1 MKKIL
6 CTALVILAA
15 VLCAGSAS
23 SAPKVLNYANG
34 GAPDVLEPVMNNY
47 LKTSYIMYNI
57 YCGLSRTGKD
67 GIAEL
72 AYAESYEV
80 SDDSL
85 TYTFKLRPNS
95 KFSDGSPLTAHDW
108 EVSFKHKIAPE
119 TASPGGDLYMFVKGA
134 EAYNQGTGSADDVGI
149 KALDDNTL
157 RITFENPT
165 PFFLDLVARYIPY
178 KMDVLKSDPNWFKNP
193 ETYISNGAFRV
204 KSVDPQVGF
213 VLEKNPYY
221 YDAENVH
228 IDEINYNFID
238 DMSVALEAYR
248 SGALHMNDDLNAEAI
263 KLYKDTPEL
272 QSFPRINTSYIS
284 IHTGNLPD
292 ARVRK
297 ALSLAM
303 NRPVIIND
311 ILGQTYTP
319 AEGLVPYGIHW
330 GDKEFREVAGSLI
343 KTDIDE
349 AKKLLAEAGYPN
361 GEGLKTVRIITINN
375 QEDIDTAQAWQSM
388 WKQIGVNSEITVYER
403 SVYWDVLYTNDWEV
417 ARDGWTGDYDNPK
430 TNMYLWMAYK
440 QGPDTDVRWY
450 DTPNAKKYDE
460 LMRAADKETDTEK
473 QLQIYMEAE
482 RVILDDMPVIPV
494 WHGDETILVKPE
506 VTGVVKNNIGYIS
519 FNFADIKTD

>member
-6 CTALVILAA
+6 CSVLLVLTALFCAA
-15 VLCAGSAS
+15 GAY
-23 SAPKVLNYANG
+23 SAPKVLNYAYG
-34 GAPDVLEPVMNNY
+34 GAPDVLEPVMSNY
-47 LKTSYIMYNI
+47 LKTSYIIYNI
-57 YCGLSRTGKD
+57 YCGLSRTGRD
-67 GIAEL
+67 GVAEL

-80 SDDSL
+80 SDDAL

-108 EVSFKHKIAPE
+108 EASFKHKISPE
-119 TASPGGDLYMFVKGA
+119 TASPGVDLYLFVKGA
-134 EAYNQGTGSADDVGI
+134 EAYNQGKGSADDVGI
-149 KALDDNTL
+149 EALDDNTL

-165 PFFLDLVARYIPY
+165 SFFLDLVARYIPY
-178 KMDVLKSDPNWFKNP
+178 KMDVLKSDPNWFKKP

-221 YDAENVH
+221 YDADNVR

-248 SGALHMNDDLNAEAI
+248 NGELQMNDDLNAEAI
-263 KLYKDTPEL
+263 KSYKGTPEL
-272 QSFPRINTSYIS
+272 LSFPRINTNYIS
-284 IHTGNLPD
+284 VHTGNLPD

-297 ALSLAM
+297 ALSLAL
-303 NRPVIIND
+303 NRPVLIND
-311 ILGQTYTP
+311 ILGQTYAP

-343 KTDIDE
+343 KTDVDE

-361 GEGLKTVRIITINN
+361 GEGLKTIRIITMNN
-375 QEDIDTAQAWQSM
+375 QEDIDSAQAWQSM

-403 SVYWDVLYTNDWEV
+403 SVYWDVFYTDDWDV
-417 ARDGWTGDYDNPK
+417 ARDGWTGDYDDPR
-430 TNMYLWMAYK
+430 TNLFLWMAYRE
-440 QGPDTDVRWY
+440 GPDKDVRWY
-450 DTPNAKKYDE
+450 DTPNAKKFDE
-460 LMRAADKETDTEK
+460 LMRAADKETDKEK
-473 QLQIYMEAE
+473 HLQLYLEAE
-482 RVILDDMPVIPV
+482 RVILDDMPIIPV

-506 VTGVVKNNIGYIS
+506 VSGIIKNNIGYIS
-519 FNFADIKTD
+519 FNFADVKTD